1 MNQFSRGRQMLDL
14 SLGHA
19 TSSAAA
25 STTLNID
32 MTPRSPPKMANQ
44 GLDGTLVPV
53 QVGQSDMI
61 LQVQVITQDALLTYA
76 TPVDVPT
83 METVADSQVEDVAL
97 LNIPVADTISVSNV
111 PWPETVV
118 NISTIDAPRSD
129 QAGKH

>member
-44 GLDGTLVPV
+44 GLDGTFVPV
-53 QVGQSDMI
+53 QVGQSDII

-111 PWPETVV
+111 LWPETVV

>member
-44 GLDGTLVPV
+44 GLDGTFVPV
-53 QVGQSDMI
+53 QVGQSDII

-83 METVADSQVEDVAL
+83 METVADSQVADVAL

-111 PWPETVV
+111 HWPETVV

>member
-1 MNQFSRGRQMLDL
+1 MLDL

-44 GLDGTLVPV
+44 GLDGTFVPV
-53 QVGQSDMI
+53 QVGQSDII

-111 PWPETVV
+111 SWPETVV

>member
-1 MNQFSRGRQMLDL
+1 
-14 SLGHA
+14 
-19 TSSAAA
+19 
-25 STTLNID
+25 
-32 MTPRSPPKMANQ
+32 
-44 GLDGTLVPV
+44 
-53 QVGQSDMI
+53 
-61 LQVQVITQDALLTYA
+61 
-76 TPVDVPT
+76 